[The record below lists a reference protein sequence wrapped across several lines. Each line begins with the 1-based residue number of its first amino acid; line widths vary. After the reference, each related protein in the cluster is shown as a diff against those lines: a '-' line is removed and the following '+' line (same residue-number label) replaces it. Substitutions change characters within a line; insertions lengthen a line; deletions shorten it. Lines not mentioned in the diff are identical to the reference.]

1 MASELQASFNDDGY
15 YVWREAISVERTQ
28 NLRELVLEMAA
39 YEREIGEDYQYP
51 FDPTGLTQ
59 RVWNLTNKNKKFT
72 ALLEIRTLAIMMDF
86 IFKRPTSHQLYH
98 LSSFQANILNPGAS
112 KQKLHIDTPFPE
124 PIPPWPAKANSIW
137 CLDDF
142 TPFNGATEVIPG
154 SHKFDHKP
162 TQAHHDIDATP
173 VTAPKGSIIF
183 THGNLWH
190 RAGANKTRQPRVA
203 LLCSFAASFMKE
215 IASEEDQS
223 LVIGEDVKQGA
234 SDQLRAILG
243 VGHGIKE
250 GAFVQHER
258 LQTAT
263 SGNNNPSL

>member
-1 MASELQASFNDDGY
+1 MP
-15 YVWREAISVERTQ
+15 R
-28 NLRELVLEMAA
+28 
-39 YEREIGEDYQYP
+39 
-51 FDPTGLTQ
+51 
-59 RVWNLTNKNKKFT
+59 
-72 ALLEIRTLAIMMDF
+72 
-86 IFKRPTSHQLYH
+86 
-98 LSSFQANILNPGAS
+98 
-112 KQKLHIDTPFPE
+112 
-124 PIPPWPAKANSIW
+124 
-137 CLDDF
+137 DF
-142 TPFNGATEVIPG
+142 TLFNGATEVIPG

-258 LQTAT
+258 LQLPQVAIIIPAFNAEVDKTLCFSRFTKHSAT
-263 SGNNNPSL
+263 EVIVINDGSTDATGEILEELKIHHGNLMFFITT